1 MLANTII
8 IIVKPKPILRCIP
21 ADGGQHH
28 RIENTVTGGLYS
40 RTFGKIDIIPD
51 GIANVEHDG
60 LKKLDLGPPRG

>member
-1 MLANTII
+1 MLAIAII
-8 IIVKPKPILRCIP
+8 NIVKPKPILRCIP

-28 RIENTVTGGLYS
+28 RIENTVTGLYS
-40 RTFGKIDIIPD
+40 RTFGQIDIIPD